1 MVLNFVVPERDGIA
15 YILKERSVSGSNV
28 HLRPRA
34 QQPLPYGLG
43 LMRTRHK
50 SPDMIREKSRATKQM
65 KR

>member
-1 MVLNFVVPERDGIA
+1 LVVPERDGIA
-15 YILKERSVSGSNV
+15 YILNEKSVSGSKS

-34 QQPLPYGLG
+34 QRPLPYGLG

-65 KR
+65 KW